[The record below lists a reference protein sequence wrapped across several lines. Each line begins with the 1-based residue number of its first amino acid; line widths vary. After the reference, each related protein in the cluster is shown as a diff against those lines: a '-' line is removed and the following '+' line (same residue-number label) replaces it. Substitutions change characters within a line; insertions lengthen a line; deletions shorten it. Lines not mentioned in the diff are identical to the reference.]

1 LSSFTQEK
9 RCAYLIV
16 NADDFGYGPGVN
28 RGIIDAA
35 RHGAVTATGVFA
47 NAGELEKQI
56 EPLLDVEHL
65 DTGVHLNLTHGSP
78 LAEEMCAL
86 TRSEGGRF
94 PGILALL
101 KALISGRITLELVER
116 EWRTQIDQCIS
127 SGMEVR
133 FLNSHEHVHMLPGVF
148 TVAERLA
155 AEYGIPHIR
164 VASSEWY
171 CRQTAGSISRNV
183 IIGGMKMFVPAR
195 FRSRAPA
202 MLGLARS
209 GKLNLRYLTEVLS
222 TLRSGEVYEL
232 MCHPGYT
239 DEAVELDPRLAR
251 YHHWDN
257 ERQALCSE
265 EVKRLCDEND
275 IRLIGYRHLAIVDG
289 RIAVRQA

>member
-1 LSSFTQEK
+1 
-9 RCAYLIV
+9 
-16 NADDFGYGPGVN
+16 
-28 RGIIDAA
+28 
-35 RHGAVTATGVFA
+35 
-47 NAGELEKQI
+47 
-56 EPLLDVEHL
+56 
-65 DTGVHLNLTHGSP
+65 
-78 LAEEMCAL
+78 
-86 TRSEGGRF
+86 
-94 PGILALL
+94 
-101 KALISGRITLELVER
+101 
-116 EWRTQIDQCIS
+116 
-127 SGMEVR
+127 MEVR

-183 IIGGMKMFVPAR
+183 IIGGMKMFVPSH

-239 DEAVELDPRLAR
+239 DEAVELDPRLAQ
-251 YHHWDN
+251 YHDWDN

-265 EVKRLCDEND
+265 EVKRLCDENE
-275 IRLIGYRHLAIVDG
+275 IQLIGYRHLAIVDG

>member
-1 LSSFTQEK
+1 MSSFAQER

-16 NADDFGYGPGVN
+16 NADDFGYGPAVN

-65 DTGVHLNLTHGSP
+65 DTGVHLNLTHGCP
-78 LAEEMCAL
+78 LADEMRAL
-86 TRSEGGRF
+86 NRSGGGQF
-94 PGILALL
+94 PGKLALI
-101 KALISGRITLELVER
+101 KALISGRLSREIVER
-116 EWRTQIDQCIS
+116 EWRSQIDRCIS

-133 FLNSHEHVHMLPGVF
+133 FLNSHEHVHMLPGLFV
-148 TVAERLA
+148 VAERLA
-155 AEYGIPHIR
+155 AAYGIPHIR

-171 CRQTAGSISRNV
+171 CRPTAGSISRNV
-183 IIGGMKMFVPAR
+183 IIGGMKMFVPSR
-195 FRSRAPA
+195 LRSRAPA

-209 GKLNLRYLTEVLS
+209 GKLNLRYLKEVLS
-222 TLRSGEVYEL
+222 TLRPGGAYEL

-251 YHHWDN
+251 YHDWDS
-257 ERQALCSE
+257 ERQALCSK
-265 EVKRLCDEND
+265 EVKRLCDVNN
-275 IRLIGYRHLAIVDG
+275 IRLIGYRHLAMVDG
-289 RIAVRQA
+289 RLAVRQA